1 MSERFQADWLALR
14 EPADHRARALSL
26 VHRLQA
32 WSGRR
37 PLNILDLGA
46 GTGSNLRFLAPLL
59 PVGQHWTLV
68 DHDAALLARVTTSV
82 AGVAWRGIQADL
94 AEWPRFTADPAPDLV
109 SASALL
115 DLVPAA
121 WLDSLVE
128 VCRTS
133 EAACLMALSYDGS
146 SAWSAADPDD
156 AAVLAAVNAHQER
169 DKGLGAALGPRAPE
183 QLARRFRAAGFAV
196 WVEPSRGIS
205 APRRMHWRRPW
216 SMAGW
221 QLPVSSCPRPVPASA
236 AGARA
241 AARTCG
247 PGAPGCG
254 LATGI
259 SWRFPDR
266 PGERQAE
273 GPAAARRQRGPAAG
287 PVPGL

>member
-26 VHRLQA
+26 VHRLQD
-32 WSGRR
+32 WCGDR

-68 DHDAALLARVTTSV
+68 DHDAALLARVTTGV

-94 AEWPRFTADPAPDLV
+94 AEWPRFTTDPAPDLV

-146 SAWSAADPDD
+146 VAWSAADPDD

-196 WVEPSRGIS
+196 WVEPS
-205 APRRMHWRRPW
+205 PW
-216 SMAGW
+216 DLGSETYALTETLVDGW
-221 QLPVSSCPRPVPASA
+221 VAAACEQLPEASA
-236 AGARA
+236 RFHAWGSRRCADLRAG
-241 AARTCG
+241 RTRVRVGHRDLLALPG
-247 PGAPGCG
+247 PP
-254 LATGI
+254 
-259 SWRFPDR
+259 R
-266 PGERQAE
+266 
-273 GPAAARRQRGPAAG
+273 
-287 PVPGL
+287 